1 LGDSIKINI
10 IYNKDF
16 ISVCGDN
23 GSGKTTLVEKLIL
36 SNIPPEKIFV
46 LNSSNEGSWY
56 QYVPK
61 NNVITPIMFTKEFFE
76 RFLLEFVSRHS
87 DCMLVLDDIDNYNIK
102 RSEVLKSVV
111 INARHLNIGIVITTR
126 SLQDLPIILYR
137 QSKYA
142 FLSRQISQYDRIY
155 ISTMVGLENSRKLGN
170 LDKYVFGVYSR
181 DFTDMQFIKLSV

>member
-1 LGDSIKINI
+1 MGDSIKINI